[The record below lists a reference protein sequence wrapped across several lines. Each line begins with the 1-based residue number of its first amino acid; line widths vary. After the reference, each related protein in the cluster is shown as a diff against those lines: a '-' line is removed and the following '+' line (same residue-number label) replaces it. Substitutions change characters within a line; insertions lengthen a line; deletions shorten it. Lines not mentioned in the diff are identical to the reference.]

1 VYETFR
7 DEAVGDEIRAKE
19 TLEVEQSL
27 LKDLYVRYNV
37 FDIPPDDPIY
47 RITAAAHVL
56 TDVANSTLTHTRI
69 NKTTWDDHEENPLL
83 GRTFKTA
90 EGEIGT
96 LAITENTFGQCWS
109 HRPLTGDNWRT
120 FRHGLPSVRL
130 ESTPHRLLAG
140 VMDATNNKYYVL
152 QHAIGKMIYRSRSEI
167 EAFFSNADFTQHLDP
182 LGTRAMLSL
191 WRLRTGL
198 SDEDEVRLLFD
209 YHALN
214 SWDRQFVRLQE
225 PRAAVRFSW
234 DDAITSVEGE
244 PGLSAAVLNQVRAAL
259 RLI

>member
-7 DEAVGDEIRAKE
+7 DEAVGAEIRAKE
-19 TLEVEQSL
+19 ARGVEQAE

-47 RITAAAHVL
+47 RITATAHVL
-56 TDVANSTLTHTRI
+56 ADVENSTLTHTRI
-69 NKTTWDDHEENPLL
+69 NKTNWDDDKENPLL
-83 GRTFKTA
+83 GRTFTTTD
-90 EGEIGT
+90 GEIGT

-109 HRPLTGDNWRT
+109 RRPLSGDDWRT
-120 FRHGLPSVRL
+120 FRHGLPSIRL
-130 ESTPHRLLAG
+130 ESTPRRLLAG
-140 VMDATNNKYYVL
+140 VMDATNTYYVL
-152 QHAIGKMIYRSRSEI
+152 QHTIGKMIYRSQVEI
-167 EAFFSNADFTQHLDP
+167 EAFFSDPDFTQHLDP

-191 WRLRTGL
+191 LRLRTAL
-198 SDEDEVRLLFD
+198 FDEDEVRLLFD

-214 SWDRQFVRLQE
+214 PWDLQFVRIQE

-244 PGLSAAVLNQVRAAL
+244 PGLSATVLSQVRTAL